1 MADLGLTPMR
11 DVPGY
16 TTYRLTSRLSEA
28 LKLAAGIGVLAVVDE
43 AALLNKQTAPV
54 LRSHAPGALGRTDD
68 IPRHLKESF
77 LARPVNGSVGVTGA
91 GIFFCFL
98 FFG

>member
-11 DVPGY
+11 DVPGH

-54 LRSHAPGALGRTDD
+54 LRSHAPGALRRTDD

-77 LARPVNGSVGVTGA
+77 LARPDKGVLVLQVLVLLFG
-91 GIFFCFL
+91 FVFCC
-98 FFG
+98 